1 MFTLNHFIWLGICLV
16 IILGLTFFSLKFK
29 FSFKTSALIM
39 AGVSLASEVS
49 KIASHMVETKGGGMV
64 LEATA
69 LPLHLCSLLIFAFFY
84 LPFSKNEKIK
94 NFLVSLA
101 VPVGI
106 IGATLALVMATS
118 GVKFN
123 KPEPYQCF
131 IYHAVMI
138 WFAIYLI
145 ATKQVK
151 LGKKEWVTN
160 IIVLFSMSVLMIWVN
175 SALQIYNTNFWYVVK
190 PPVNNLP
197 LLNLNNGWYFYFA
210 TLLSL
215 GFVGLTIV
223 HLPFIIKEYKENKK
237 K

>member
-1 MFTLNHFIWLGICLV
+1 MFTFNHFIWLGICAV
-16 IILGLTFFSLKFK
+16 VILGLTFFSLKFK
-29 FSFKTSALIM
+29 FSFKTSALVM
-39 AGVSLASEVS
+39 AGVSLASEIS
-49 KIASHMVETKGGGMV
+49 KILSHMVDIDGGGMV

-84 LPFSKNEKIK
+84 LPFSKNEKLK

-151 LGKKEWVTN
+151 LGKKEWITN
-160 IIVLFSMSVLMIWVN
+160 IIVLFSMSIIMIWVN
-175 SALQIYNTNFWYVVK
+175 SALQVYETNFWYVVK
-190 PPVNNLP
+190 PPVENLP
-197 LLNLNNGWYFYFA
+197 ILNLNNGWFAYFG
-210 TLLSL
+210 TLLL
-215 GFVGLTIV
+215 IGFIGLTLV
-223 HLPFIIKEYKENKK
+223 HLPFIIKEYKVKKNK
-237 K
+237 

>member
-1 MFTLNHFIWLGICLV
+1 MFTQNHFIWLGICAV
-16 IILGLTFFSLKFK
+16 IILGLTFFSLKYK

-49 KIASHMVETKGGGMV
+49 KILSHMVESEGGGMV

-151 LGKKEWVTN
+151 LGKKEWITN
-160 IIVLFSMSVLMIWVN
+160 IVVLFSISIIMIWVN
-175 SALQIYNTNFWYVVK
+175 SALQVYETNFWYVVK
-190 PPVNNLP
+190 PPVENLP
-197 LLNLNNGWYFYFA
+197 VLNLNNGWFAYFG
-210 TLLSL
+210 TLLL
-215 GFVGLTIV
+215 IGLIGLTLV
-223 HLPFIIKEYKENKK
+223 HLPFIIKEYKQNKNK
-237 K
+237 